1 MTRSDES
8 IRAHCRVLPI
18 YACMLA
24 LPLIARAEDE
34 RTHCRLQV
42 INGYMSLL
50 STRSMMRC
58 SKHDEEN
65 GNAAG
70 NDVDAKQDQDVSE
83 VVEDGEG
90 EDVATECDGSHV
102 QGEERTEGDRR
113 GGSRRRE
120 ASVGSSED
128 GQTRRRAAH
137 KSGKEHADSTAPLK
151 CAFFSSFFYA
161 ILRNAKNGYN
171 FDNVRRWSRNK
182 VWGCVH
188 AGEHVCTC

>member
-1 MTRSDES
+1 M
-8 IRAHCRVLPI
+8 
-18 YACMLA
+18 
-24 LPLIARAEDE
+24 
-34 RTHCRLQV
+34 
-42 INGYMSLL
+42 
-50 STRSMMRC
+50 
-58 SKHDEEN
+58 
-65 GNAAG
+65 
-70 NDVDAKQDQDVSE
+70 DAKQDQDVSE

>member
-24 LPLIARAEDE
+24 LPLIACAEDE

-58 SKHDEEN
+58 SKHDEEEAN
-65 GNAAG
+65 VAG
-70 NDVDAKQDQDVSE
+70 NDMDAKQDQDVSE

-151 CAFFSSFFYA
+151 
-161 ILRNAKNGYN
+161 
-171 FDNVRRWSRNK
+171 
-182 VWGCVH
+182 
-188 AGEHVCTC
+188 